1 LVAQTEPGEAKDSIL
16 SFTKHNDVDA
26 AKELIRA
33 SLKVDVQTAK
43 MFNEN
48 PDFAIT
54 RVFGRG

>member
-1 LVAQTEPGEAKDSIL
+1 
-16 SFTKHNDVDA
+16 VDA